1 MFRKT
6 ISFLLVLCVAIVA
19 VAQNKTVTIE
29 CGGLEKAL
37 SGDYSFKS
45 ITINGSMD
53 VRDFVCIN
61 NHATDI
67 ESIDLSGCSIEMYDS
82 RDEQYL
88 GIHTHFAAGEIPPSA
103 FLGFTRLT
111 TVKLPSDVRSIAEG
125 AFAGCESLVSVT
137 GSSSIEHIGDF
148 AFSGCVA
155 LNEIELPATLCRVGD
170 YAFDKCVSLPQL
182 DLSACPRLS
191 YIGVRAFAQN
201 TQLASIKLP
210 AQLST
215 IADAAFASCSG
226 VESVV
231 LPTGLVNIGE
241 GVFAACT
248 QLVSV
253 DMSQCTVKDL
263 PAWTFSACT
272 HLSNVELPESIGSI
286 GEGAF
291 AHCISMQM
299 IALPSS
305 VNTLHDFAF
314 AGCCAMKALN
324 FMPEGVESIG
334 RYAFYHNTTAEYTVI
349 PRTVSYIDD
358 HAFDGCISSDIFY
371 SFREMPADL
380 GEMVFA
386 NMDVEQKTL
395 NVETV
400 SVPIYE
406 SMEQWNDFGVINAA
420 TGVDEVEVADDV
432 KVVFENY
439 TLKVVSAQEIEDIRL
454 FDISGVMLYMAQP
467 RTYNVDIDTR
477 AYANNI
483 YLLQVATV
491 DGRQVVLKVAR
502 VIR

>member
-1 MFRKT
+1 MFKKT
-6 ISFLLVLCVAIVA
+6 ISFLLVLCVAIAA

-45 ITINGSMD
+45 LTINGSMD

-61 NHATDI
+61 NHAMAI

-103 FLGFTRLT
+103 FLGFTHLKS
-111 TVKLPSDVRSIAEG
+111 VKLPSDILSIAEG

-137 GSSSIEHIGDF
+137 GSTSIEHIGDF
-148 AFSGCVA
+148 AFSGCSA
-155 LNEIELPATLCRVGD
+155 LVEVQFPATLRRIGD
-170 YAFDKCVSLPQL
+170 YAFDKCAALAQL
-182 DLSACPRLS
+182 DLSACPHLS
-191 YIGVRAFAQN
+191 YIGVRAFTQN
-201 TQLASIKLP
+201 AQLASIKLP

-215 IADAAFASCSG
+215 IGDAAFAGCSALG
-226 VESVV
+226 SVV
-231 LPTGLVNIGE
+231 LPLGLVNMGE
-241 GVFAACT
+241 GLFAACS
-248 QLVSV
+248 QLASV
-253 DMSQCTVKDL
+253 DMSQCRVEEL

-272 HLSNVELPESIGSI
+272 LLTHVELPQSLGSI

-291 AHCISMQM
+291 GHCIAMQS
-299 IALPSS
+299 IVLPSS
-305 VNTLHDFAF
+305 VSTLHDFAF
-314 AGCCAMKALN
+314 AGCCGMKALN
-324 FMPEGVESIG
+324 FMPESLEIIG
-334 RYAFYHNTTAEYTVI
+334 RYAFYHNTTAAYTII
-349 PRTVSYIDD
+349 PPTVSYIDD
-358 HAFDGCISSDIFY
+358 HAFDGCISSEIFY

-386 NMDVEQKTL
+386 NMEVEQKTL

-400 SVPIYE
+400 SVPIYQ

-420 TGVDEVEVADDV
+420 TGVDEVEVADDI
-432 KVVFENY
+432 KVVFENSI
-439 TLKVVSAQEIEDIRL
+439 LKVVSAQEIVDIRL

-467 RTYNVDIDTR
+467 HTQNIDIETR

-483 YLLQVATV
+483 YLLQVATA
-491 DGRQVVLKVAR
+491 DGKQTVLKVAR